1 MVTYF
6 KENVDDLEMRLQ
18 RFDAIYK
25 INGLDKKLYAVK
37 VTEFLSGD
45 SLHIVF
51 SMKQERK
58 TKLLE
63 NQTSSPFKI

>member
-1 MVTYF
+1 
-6 KENVDDLEMRLQ
+6 MRLQ

-25 INGLDKKLYAVK
+25 INGLDMKLYAVK